1 MTPSDTAARPP
12 SRFDAT
18 LGVRLSGR
26 SSLPAGWRPEDLLR
40 LGRSRDDFLP
50 ALEAAARMGLALAEV
65 EGLAA
70 EGWLDWQARRD
81 ELWVRPVVLSRLR
94 VRDPRVPEETVESAT
109 VPDRRDDADSP
120 ADHGLERFGRS
131 DP

>member
-1 MTPSDTAARPP
+1 MRLTP
-12 SRFDAT
+12 
-18 LGVRLSGR
+18 
-26 SSLPAGWRPEDLLR
+26 
-40 LGRSRDDFLP
+40 
-50 ALEAAARMGLALAEV
+50 AEV

-70 EGWLDWQARRD
+70 EGWLDWQARRG

-94 VRDPRVPEETVESAT
+94 VRDPRVPAEPTTSAV
-109 VPDRRDDADSP
+109 VPERRDDADSP